1 VKGCFEILKC
11 QHENRG
17 RGKKKENE
25 NKKAI
30 GAKPE
35 TYWSRALSYREGAT
49 RRIITPPLKVVFD
62 YQNTPQAR
70 MRDMHVSD
78 FFLK

>member
-17 RGKKKENE
+17 KEKKNE

-49 RRIITPPLKVVFD
+49 RRIITPPQKVVFD
-62 YQNTPQAR
+62 YQNTPQAQ

>member
-25 NKKAI
+25 NKKVI

-35 TYWSRALSYREGAT
+35 TYW
-49 RRIITPPLKVVFD
+49 
-62 YQNTPQAR
+62 
-70 MRDMHVSD
+70 
-78 FFLK
+78 